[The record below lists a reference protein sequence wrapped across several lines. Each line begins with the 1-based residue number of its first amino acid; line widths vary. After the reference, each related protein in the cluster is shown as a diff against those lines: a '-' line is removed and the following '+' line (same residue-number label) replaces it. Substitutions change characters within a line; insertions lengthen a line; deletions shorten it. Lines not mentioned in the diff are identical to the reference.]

1 MACPLGVIALRV
13 HIDDFRVATN
23 FFPEHLHEATMQRML
38 WVGLV
43 FCGTGISLAWAD
55 EGMWLINEP
64 PRKLL
69 DERYGFEPSDDWLTH
84 VQRSSVRFNS
94 GGSGAFV
101 SSDGLVMTNHHVG
114 ADALQKLST
123 AEHDYLQE
131 GFFAAGPDDELPCV
145 DLELNVLMSI
155 EDVTRRVNDAV
166 GEADAA
172 EARQARRAA
181 MNTIEEESLKETGL
195 RSDVVTLYQGGQYHL
210 YRYKKYTDVRL
221 VFAPEK
227 AIAFFGGDPDNFEYP
242 RYDLDICFFRA
253 YEDDRPVKPE
263 HHLAWSKSGAD
274 DEELVFVSGHPGR
287 TNRLNTVEHLK
298 FLRDRVMP
306 RSLNV
311 LRRRE
316 VMLRNYSERSGENAR
331 RAQEEL
337 FSYQNSRKARL
348 GGLAGLQDPAILEQ
362 KQKTEDQLRRAVKDD
377 RKLARLYG
385 DAWEQVG
392 ESLKTWGGIYD
403 DWYLLEFGAA
413 FNSEQFQIAR
423 RIVRLTAETEKPNAE
438 RLREY
443 AEAGLDSL
451 KQQLFSEAPI
461 YPDLEMAKLA
471 DSLGMLEEI
480 LGADSEQ
487 VQKIMDHQSPSRR
500 ATGLVEGSKLADV
513 EVRRR
518 LVEGGREAVDAS
530 DDPMIELARR
540 IDVPARRVRRT
551 YEEQVEEPLQ
561 QAYGKIAKA
570 QFAQYGT
577 NLAPDATFTLRL
589 AFGQVKGYEERGET
603 VPPWTTLGGAYQHA
617 KEHGDVPP
625 FQLPRRWIE
634 RRKSLDLKTPF
645 NFVCT
650 ADIIG
655 GNSGS
660 PVINR
665 RGELVGIIFDGNIY
679 SLVLDF
685 VYSDTLAR
693 AASVHSSAILEALD
707 KVYRAERLVKELR
720 K

>member
-1 MACPLGVIALRV
+1 
-13 HIDDFRVATN
+13 
-23 FFPEHLHEATMQRML
+23 MQRAL
-38 WVGLV
+38 WAALFLV
-43 FCGTGISLAWAD
+43 ASGFNSLGAD

-69 DERYGFEPSDDWLTH
+69 NDRYDFEPSDDWLAH
-84 VQRSSVRFNS
+84 VQRASVRFNS
-94 GGSGAFV
+94 GGSGSFV
-101 SSDGLVMTNHHVG
+101 SADGLVMTNHHVG

-131 GFFAAGPDDELPCV
+131 GFFAANRDDERKCV

-155 EDVTRRVNDAV
+155 EDVTDRVNEAV
-166 GEADAA
+166 REAGAGD
-172 EARQARRAA
+172 ARQARRAV
-181 MNTIEEESLKETGL
+181 MNTNEEESFRQTGL

-253 YEDDRPVKPE
+253 YEDDRPAQIE
-263 HHLAWSKSGAD
+263 HHLTWSKSGAG
-274 DEELVFVSGHPGR
+274 DEELIFVSGHPGR
-287 TNRLNTVEHLK
+287 TNRLNTVAHLK

-316 VMLRNYSERSGENAR
+316 VMLRNYSERSAENAR
-331 RAQEEL
+331 QAQEEL

-348 GGLAGLQDPAILEQ
+348 GGLAGLQDPEILGQ
-362 KQKTEDQLRRAVKDD
+362 KQKAEDQLRRAVKND
-377 RKLARLYG
+377 RKLAEAYG
-385 DAWEQVG
+385 DAWQQVDQA
-392 ESLKTWGGIYD
+392 LKTWGGIYD
-403 DWYLLEFGAA
+403 NWYLLEFGAA

-423 RIVRLTAETEKPNAE
+423 RIVRLTDETEMPNAQ

-443 AEAGLDSL
+443 AEAGLGSL

-461 YPDLEMAKLA
+461 YRDLEIAKLA

-487 VQKIMDHQSPSRR
+487 VQAIMGRQSPSRR
-500 ATGLVEGSKLADV
+500 ATALIEGSKLAEV

-518 LVEGGREAVDAS
+518 LVEGGRAAVES
-530 DDPMIELARR
+530 CGDPLIELARQ
-540 IDVPARRVRRT
+540 IDAPARRVRKT

-570 QFAQYGT
+570 QFAQFGAD
-577 NLAPDATFTLRL
+577 LAPDATFTLRL
-589 AFGQVKGYEERGET
+589 AFGQVKGYEERGEK
-603 VPPWTTLGGAYQHA
+603 VPPWTTLAGAYQHA
-617 KEHGDVPP
+617 KEHGETPP
-625 FQLPRRWIE
+625 FQLPPRWIE
-634 RRKSLDLKTPF
+634 RRKALDLKTPL
-645 NFVCT
+645 NFVST

-665 RGELVGIIFDGNIY
+665 KGELVGIIFDGNIY

-693 AASVHSSAILEALD
+693 AVSVHSSAILEALE
-707 KVYRAERLVKELR
+707 KVYQADRLVEEL
-720 K
+720 KQ